1 MQITEEFLRDEMA
14 KMKQQEEHA
23 RNVMVAARA
32 AADTL
37 RALLNR
43 LEAPEE
49 EPDDAPDHTQ
59 HP

>member
-14 KMKQQEEHA
+14 KMKNQAEHA
-23 RNVMVAARA
+23 RDVMVASRA

-37 RALLNR
+37 QALLNR